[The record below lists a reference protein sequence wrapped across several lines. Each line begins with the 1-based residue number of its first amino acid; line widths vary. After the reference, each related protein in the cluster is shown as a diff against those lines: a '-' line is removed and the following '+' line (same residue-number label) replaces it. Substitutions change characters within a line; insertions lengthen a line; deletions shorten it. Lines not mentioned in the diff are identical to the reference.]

1 MRDLSRK
8 HGQPSAVAP
17 AAQLGKHFA
26 LLAARQ
32 TAHAEAFQHKRTVV
46 RGQQR
51 DNICPH
57 TRHQPQHKHIG
68 VQRGTEHR
76 MGIFRRALQEL
87 DQAAGRRRKG
97 ISLVSR
103 KTAVSG

>member
-1 MRDLSRK
+1 MRDLGRK

-51 DNICPH
+51 DNVCPH
-57 TRHQPQHKHIG
+57 TRHQPQHKDGG
-68 VQRGTEHR
+68 VKLLIKLNGRQVGRPPQEGDKPCITEN
-76 MGIFRRALQEL
+76 G
-87 DQAAGRRRKG
+87 
-97 ISLVSR
+97 SLRVVN
-103 KTAVSG
+103 A